1 MGLELW
7 SFEFWFV
14 VFLIVLGVYFII
26 VDTIHRRKISK
37 QERTPEQ
44 LDSDWGFIERI
55 TGKKD
60 MNGR

>member
-1 MGLELW
+1 MGLDLW
-7 SFEFWFV
+7 TLEFWFV
-14 VFLIVLGVYFII
+14 VFLIVLGGYFII
-26 VDTIHRRKISK
+26 LDAIHRRRSSK

-44 LDSDWGFIERI
+44 LDSDWNSIERI